1 MSKIDITLVGG
12 IVKDY
17 TNLTIRLLSKQNY
30 IMWEKQYRSRASFDK
45 NSRII
50 QIKFFAELKR
60 REAQQSVS

>member
-1 MSKIDITLVGG
+1 MIDITLVGA
-12 IVKDY
+12 IHEDY

-30 IMWEKQYRSRASFDK
+30 IMWEKRYQSRESFDK

-50 QIKFFAELKR
+50 QVKFYAELKR